1 MAIDLYW
8 DNDDQTILLAEI
20 GNTWEWDELHAVL
33 RTIKRMSDE
42 RQQTFGA
49 IVDVRN
55 GLSIPGGVLLSKE
68 SLTQFK
74 RLMQIGE
81 MGKGPAV
88 FVGMGDILQ
97 RVVDAIKL
105 VDRKL
110 VQDVYFAKDM
120 DEARQIIY
128 SRMVTYPSAARA

>member
-8 DNDDQTILLAEI
+8 DNDERTVLLAEI
-20 GNTWEWDELHAVL
+20 GKDWNWDELHAVL
-33 RTIKRMSDE
+33 KTIKRMSNE

-55 GLSIPGGVLLSKE
+55 GFHIPGGVLLSKE
-68 SLTQFK
+68 SLNQFT
-74 RLMQIGE
+74 RLTQIGA

-88 FVGMGDILQ
+88 FVGVSDVFQ
-97 RVVDAIKL
+97 KVADAIRL

-110 VQDVYFAKDM
+110 VEDVYFAKDM
-120 DEARQIIY
+120 NDARQFVY
-128 SRMVTYPSAARA
+128 GRMADYAQPVSA

>member
-8 DNDDQTILLAEI
+8 DNEEQTILLAEI
-20 GNTWEWDELHAVL
+20 GKEWAWDELHAVL
-33 RTIKRMSDE
+33 KTIKRLSDE

-55 GLSIPGGVLLSKE
+55 GLHIPGGVLLSRE
-68 SLTQFK
+68 SLMQFK

-88 FVGMGDILQ
+88 FVGMGDLLQ
-97 RVVDAIKL
+97 RVIDAIKL
-105 VDRKL
+105 VDRQL
-110 VQDVYFAKDM
+110 VQDVYFSKDM
-120 DEARQIIY
+120 DEARQVIY
-128 SRMVTYPSAARA
+128 GRMVDYQQPASA

>member
-8 DNDDQTILLAEI
+8 DNEEQTILLAEI
-20 GNTWEWDELHAVL
+20 GKEWEWDELHAVL
-33 RTIKRMSDE
+33 KTIKRMSDE

-55 GLSIPGGVLLSKE
+55 GLHIPGGVLMSRE

-88 FVGMGDILQ
+88 FVGMGDMLQ
-97 RVVDAIKL
+97 RVVDTIKL

-110 VQDVYFAKDM
+110 VQDVYFTKDM
-120 DEARQIIY
+120 DEARQGIY
-128 SRMVTYPSAARA
+128 GRMADYQQPASA

>member
-20 GNTWEWDELHAVL
+20 GKEWEWDELHAVL
-33 RTIKRMSDE
+33 RTIKRLSDE

-55 GLSIPGGVLLSKE
+55 GLHIPGGILLSQE

-88 FVGMGDILQ
+88 FVGMGDLLQ
-97 RVVDAIKL
+97 RVIDAIKL

-120 DEARQIIY
+120 DEARQMIY
-128 SRMVTYPSAARA
+128 GHMVAHQPTAHA